1 MRKIFEHTADAG
13 IKVESNT
20 LNEAFNEL
28 SLSFTEIVTGGNLTT
43 KQKSYEVNLV
53 SEDLD
58 SLLVRFVSHLIFLF
72 DTKNFLPASAE
83 VDIVI
88 SESCEINGQL
98 LGDSYDQEKHGYGV
112 EVKAVS
118 YHMLEISVGPP
129 STIVIILD
137 L

>member
-1 MRKIFEHTADAG
+1 MRKIFEHTADVG
-13 IKVESNT
+13 IKVECNT
-20 LNEAFNEL
+20 LSEAFNEI

-43 KQKSYEVNLV
+43 KQKSYEVTLV
-53 SEDLD
+53 SEDLE

-72 DTKNFLPASAE
+72 DTKNFLPSLAE
-83 VDIVI
+83 VDVVI
-88 SESCEINGQL
+88 SDSYEINGQL
-98 LGDSYDQEKHGYGV
+98 LGDSYDEEKHGYGV
-112 EVKAVS
+112 EIKAVS

>member
-1 MRKIFEHTADAG
+1 MRKIFEHTADVG
-13 IKVESNT
+13 IKVECNT
-20 LNEAFNEL
+20 LSEAFNEL

-43 KQKSYEVNLV
+43 KQKSYEITIV
-53 SEDLD
+53 SEDLE
-58 SLLVRFVSHLIFLF
+58 SLLVRFLSHLIFLF
-72 DTKNFLPASAE
+72 DTKNFLPSSAE
-83 VDIVI
+83 VDVVI
-88 SESCEINGQL
+88 SDSCEINGQI
-98 LGDSYDQEKHGYGV
+98 LGDSYDEEKHGYGV

>member
-1 MRKIFEHTADAG
+1 MRKIFEHTADVG
-13 IKVESNT
+13 IKVECST
-20 LNEAFNEL
+20 LSAAFNEL
-28 SLSFTEIVTGGNLTT
+28 SLSFTEIVTGGNLTA
-43 KQKSYEVNLV
+43 KQKTYPISLV

-58 SLLVRFVSHLIFLF
+58 SLLVKFVSHLIFLF
-72 DTKNFLPASAE
+72 DTKNFLPSSAE
-83 VDIVI
+83 VDVVI
-88 SESCEINGQL
+88 SDPCEINGQL
-98 LGDSYDQEKHGYGV
+98 LGDLYDEERHGYGV